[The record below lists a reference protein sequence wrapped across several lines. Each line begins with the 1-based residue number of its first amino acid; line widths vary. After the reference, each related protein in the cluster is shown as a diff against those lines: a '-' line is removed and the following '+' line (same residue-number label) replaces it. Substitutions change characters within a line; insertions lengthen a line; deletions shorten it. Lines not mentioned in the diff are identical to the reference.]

1 MNTNDPLTGFFD
13 QVVQVLS
20 VFGLVLAAGV
30 AATIALLLVAQW
42 LKLRG
47 REKYSLEFVHLLIA
61 LPKDNEIKVDA
72 AEQMFAAFHALKKEG
87 LFSFLQP
94 EDHIAF
100 EYVAQHEEIKFYVT
114 CAQHLRDFVEKQING
129 AYPGAE
135 IQETDEP
142 NIFSEGGKVAF
153 CSLKTDKA
161 LYLPIKTYK
170 DLPTDSLSLIT
181 SALSKMRVGE
191 AAMIQFVIQPE
202 GHGWQSKG
210 SSYVSSTKKKES
222 DPQKASYHSD
232 PKMLEAI
239 DTNIS
244 KPGFRVAIR
253 IVVCSPTKHDAH
265 SHLQNIEGAFAQF
278 ASPYNALKKG
288 KILIKPWFM
297 TDFIYRYMP
306 LWNRNTAVFNSEELA
321 TMVHLPNKTVE
332 THHIHWLKAKNAPA
346 PANIPTSGTYL
357 GKSVYRGVSK
367 PIFISEKDRQR
378 HMYIVGKTGT
388 GKSEFL
394 KEMIMQDIRAG
405 KGVAVIDP
413 HGELVDDIMLLM
425 PPSRAEDVIY
435 FDPSNTDNPM
445 GMNIMETDS
454 EEQMHFIAGS
464 IIGLMYKL
472 YDPNRTGIIGPRF
485 EHAIRNA
492 MLTVMSEKGN
502 TFVELVRCLTDSK
515 YVEEILPKVKDPVVR
530 RYWTDQIAQTSD
542 FHKSETLDY
551 IVSKFG
557 PFITN
562 RVMRNIIG
570 QSKSAFDMAD
580 VMNSGKIL
588 LVNLSKG
595 KLGEDDAKF
604 LGLIIVPKILAAALA
619 RAKMPPEQRR
629 DFYLYVD
636 EFQNFATRDFAVILS
651 EARKYRLNLVVANQF
666 VSQIDEEVKN
676 AVFGNVG
683 TLVSFR
689 VGVPDANFLQHEFAP
704 VFTEADLTN
713 IERFHVYMKTI
724 VGNEPIPAFS
734 MDLTKDVSIE
744 ERMKNPQVATMIK
757 ELSVLKYGRP
767 KDVVEA
773 EINLRS
779 HL

>member
-1 MNTNDPLTGFFD
+1 MDPFSSFSAQITQLLLLLGA
-13 QVVQVLS
+13 
-20 VFGLVLAAGV
+20 GVLAV
-30 AATIALLLVAQW
+30 SAAVVLVVLLVQW
-42 LKLRG
+42 IKLRG

-61 LPKDNEIKVDA
+61 LPKENEIKIDA

-94 EDHIAF
+94 EDHFAF
-100 EYVAQHEEIKFYVT
+100 EYVAQHEDIKFYVT
-114 CAQHLRDFVEKQING
+114 CADHLRDFVEKQING

-135 IQETDEP
+135 IKEVDEP

-153 CSLKTDKA
+153 CSLKTEKSV
-161 LYLPIKTYK
+161 YLPIKTYK
-170 DLPTDSLSLIT
+170 DLPTDSLSLVT
-181 SALSKMRVGE
+181 SALSKMRSGE

-202 GHGWQSKG
+202 GHSWQHKG
-210 SSYVSSTKKKES
+210 ESYVASTKKKEA

-239 DTNIS
+239 DNKTS

-253 IVVCSPTKHDAH
+253 IVVCAPTQHDAH
-265 SHLQNIEGAFAQF
+265 SHLQNLEGSFAQF
-278 ASPYNALKKG
+278 VSPHNNLKKG
-288 KILIKPWFM
+288 RIFFKQLFM
-297 TDFIYRYMP
+297 IDFLYRYMP
-306 LWNRNTAVFNSEELA
+306 LFNRNASVFNSEELA
-321 TMVHLPNKTVE
+321 SMVHLPNKTVE
-332 THHIHWLKAKNAPA
+332 THHIFWLKAKNSPA
-346 PANIPTSGTYL
+346 PANIPTTGTYL
-357 GKSVYRGVSK
+357 GKSVYRGVTK

-445 GMNIMETDS
+445 GMNVMEVDS

-472 YDPNRTGIIGPRF
+472 YDPNKTGIIGPRF

-492 MLTVMSEKGN
+492 MLTVMSEKGS
-502 TFVELVRCLTDSK
+502 TFVELVRCLTDPK
-515 YVEEILPKVKDPVVR
+515 YVEELLPKVKDPVVR

-580 VMNSGKIL
+580 VMNTGKVL
-588 LVNLSKG
+588 LINLSKG

-604 LGLIIVPKILAAALA
+604 LGLIIVPKILAAAMA
-619 RAKMPPEQRR
+619 RAKMPAEQRR

-651 EARKYRLNLVVANQF
+651 EARKYRLNLIVANQF
-666 VSQIDEEVKN
+666 VAQIEEEVKN

-689 VGVPDANFLQHEFAP
+689 VGVQDASFLQHEFAP
-704 VFTEADLTN
+704 VFTETDLTN

-724 VGNEPIPAFS
+724 VGNEPVPAFS
-734 MDLTKDVSIE
+734 LDLTKDVSIE
-744 ERMKNPQVATMIK
+744 ERMKNPQVAAMIK
-757 ELSVLKYGRP
+757 ELSVLKFGRP

>member
-1 MNTNDPLTGFFD
+1 MDPLTQFTA
-13 QVVQVLS
+13 QATSLLLS
-20 VFGLVLAAGV
+20 VLYGIGAILAIAVLLYLC
-30 AATIALLLVAQW
+30 IQW
-42 LKLRG
+42 LKYRG

-61 LPKDNEIKVDA
+61 LPKENEIKIDA

-87 LFSFLQP
+87 LFSFLKP
-94 EDHIAF
+94 EEHIAF
-100 EYVAQHEEIKFYVT
+100 EFVAQHEEIKFYVT
-114 CAQHLRDFVEKQING
+114 CTEKLRDFVEKQING

-135 IQETDEP
+135 IKEVDEP

-153 CSLKTDKA
+153 CALKSEKSD
-161 LYLPIKTYK
+161 YLPIKTYK

-181 SALSKMRVGE
+181 SALSKMQIGE
-191 AAMIQFVIQPE
+191 AAIIQFVLQPE
-202 GHGWQSKG
+202 GHGWQQKG
-210 SSYVSSTKKKES
+210 STYVASTKKKES

-244 KPGFRVAIR
+244 KPGFRTAIR
-253 IVVCSPTKHDAH
+253 IVVCSPNEHAAH
-265 SHLQNIEGAFAQF
+265 SHLQNIEGSFAQF
-278 ASPYNALKKG
+278 VSPHNNLKKG
-288 KILIKPWFM
+288 RIFLKQFFM
-297 TDFIYRYMP
+297 MDFLYRYMP
-306 LWNRNTAVFNSEELA
+306 LFGRNSSVFNSEELA
-321 TMVHLPNKTVE
+321 SMVHLPNKTVE

-346 PANIPTSGTYL
+346 PSNIPTSGTYL
-357 GKSVYRGVSK
+357 GKSVYRGVAK

-445 GMNIMETDS
+445 GMNVMEVDS

-502 TFVELVRCLTDSK
+502 TFVELVRCLTDPK
-515 YVEEILPKVKDPVVR
+515 YVEELLPKVKDPVVR

-562 RVMRNIIG
+562 RIMRNIIG
-570 QSKSAFDMAD
+570 QSKSAFDMNE
-580 VMNSGKIL
+580 VMNTGKVL
-588 LVNLSKG
+588 LINLSKG

-604 LGLIIVPKILAAALA
+604 LGLIIVPKILAAAMA
-619 RAKMPPEQRR
+619 RAKMPAEQRR

-651 EARKYRLNLVVANQF
+651 EARKYRLNLIVANQF
-666 VSQIDEEVKN
+666 VAQIEEEVKN

-724 VGNEPIPAFS
+724 VGNEPVPAFS
-734 MDLTKDVSIE
+734 MDLTKDVSVE
-744 ERMKNPQVATMIK
+744 EQMKNPQVAQMIK
-757 ELSVLKYGRP
+757 ELSVLKFGKPRE
-767 KDVVEA
+767 VVEA